1 MFHSIVLTL
10 QGRIKELLTT
20 DLTLFPRVM
29 KSVDIGVKLKSCD
42 IEEKSM
48 THFHETQIWLPL
60 ALTDCTQGCVY
71 ASK

>member
-1 MFHSIVLTL
+1 
-10 QGRIKELLTT
+10 
-20 DLTLFPRVM
+20 M